1 MAGQDAVGMHADWGL
16 ISYVGKFGGGG
27 ACVEARLPDMQCR
40 LVAGVDGQISSYKL
54 QPPLTDQSIDICL
67 NIYKTPVLVCNSN

>member
-40 LVAGVDGQISSYKL
+40 LAGCGGRWANLFIQVTTT
-54 QPPLTDQSIDICL
+54 TDRSIDRYMSKYI
-67 NIYKTPVLVCNSN
+67 